1 MRFIDN
7 VGVRGTK
14 MTNENF
20 ENEFYI
26 AVMNDVKILFKKGYK
41 PTVFLDMISRNG
53 AIETAKQLVNS
64 KEPSPGYTKLWEMG
78 ALQYS
83 VENQIQDKRWKDIF
97 TDDER
102 EKAKKRLSDYG
113 FKVND

>member
-1 MRFIDN
+1 
-7 VGVRGTK
+7 
-14 MTNENF
+14 MTDENL
-20 ENEFYI
+20 ENEFYT
-26 AVMNDVKILFKKGYK
+26 AVMNDVKILIKKGYK
-41 PTVFLDMISRNG
+41 PIVFMDMISRKG

-83 VENQIQDKRWKDIF
+83 VENQIQDKRWKNIF

-102 EKAKKRLSDYG
+102 AKAKKRLADYG
-113 FKVND
+113 FKVKD

>member
-1 MRFIDN
+1 MAD
-7 VGVRGTK
+7 K
-14 MTNENF
+14 DL
-20 ENEFYI
+20 ENEFYT

-41 PTVFLDMISRNG
+41 PAVFLDMISRKG

-78 ALQYS
+78 CLQYS
-83 VENQIQDKRWKDIF
+83 VENQIQDKRWQSVF
-97 TDDER
+97 TDEER

-113 FKVND
+113 FKVK